1 MHIDNLIC
9 ITSVGCQFLLTLT
22 GCEHMHTCE
31 QYNTIT
37 HTFSRHSCELLAK
50 WVRKRERGDIV
61 GVPTIFIWANRL
73 LFLVQRVVNSWWVF
87 IRFAINNEKVILFS
101 SFIRSILKWAS
112 NISKKFSADWVVV
125 WRGLN
130 SFVRSIFIEL
140 FLLLVTSVIHFH
152 SGSQFNFNDLEW
164 FN

>member
-22 GCEHMHTCE
+22 SCEHAYLWTI

-37 HTFSRHSCELLAK
+37 HTFSSIVRTLRRVSAK
-50 WVRKRERGDIV
+50 ERWDIV
-61 GVPTIFIWANRL
+61 GVPTISIWANRL

-101 SFIRSILKWAS
+101 TFIRSILKWAS
-112 NISKKFSADWVVV
+112 NISKKFSADRVVV

-140 FLLLVTSVIHFH
+140 FLLLVTSVIRFH
-152 SGSQFNFNDLEW
+152 SGSQFNFNDLE
-164 FN
+164 